1 MTIARFLKREL
12 SFQIIDFYLYTWNKI
27 YRLSTAEAY
36 EFCIISKRRTVNSAN
51 VTTIC
56 QANSAA
62 LDQSTMMQIGR
73 NQPSRFV
80 KHLKIGGWVKCKLG
94 EKRRITEIQRS
105 ECGEDMKKVE
115 GTYLSCNPNFI
126 VTSYEFH
133 ALNAPCIMY
142 PGNV

>member
-1 MTIARFLKREL
+1 
-12 SFQIIDFYLYTWNKI
+12 
-27 YRLSTAEAY
+27 
-36 EFCIISKRRTVNSAN
+36 
-51 VTTIC
+51 
-56 QANSAA
+56 
-62 LDQSTMMQIGR
+62 MMQIGR
-73 NQPSRFV
+73 NQPSGFV
-80 KHLKIGGWVKCKLG
+80 KQLKIGGWVKCKLR

-105 ECGEDMKKVE
+105 ESGEDTKKVE